1 MSPRDAN
8 AASGGPRQP
17 KRDHD
22 SWRKEGKRSPAGAR
36 SAGTSRAWW
45 SVRQRKSDEQVSF
58 RTKVALSVITLLAL
72 VGALVRVVW
81 RPHHQVPLIALT
93 VTNYRSELLPLNG
106 WTQEDVIRFKDIADD
121 DGDSWFGS
129 SRGEISWPDD
139 PSSPG
144 GAPTELNRADDFKD
158 ALKAYLNEVQPGN
171 NPDTAIVYIS
181 AHGAVD
187 DDHKPCLLLGYSNP
201 HDPGKPGKRDA
212 WLRVEEIFRII
223 EGSSRVGT
231 TLVVFDSNRM
241 ASNAACGLLYQ
252 DFASRLED
260 LVTGLDGAK
269 SIVVINSAS
278 DGEIGWEAPELAGSV
293 FGYYFGEGL
302 AGEADENG
310 DGAVTFQELIAYLQ
324 NSVDSYVQHRRNSR
338 QLPKLCAPSN
348 ARRNWE
354 RQEVVHCNRH
364 VSARQ
369 IALQA
374 DRIEK
379 ARQIWGNPEGWQE
392 LDGLWRQ
399 RDEHKP
405 ENAQWM
411 PDKACRLYQLQPVKW
426 SKFERDLIRAE
437 HALMAGKAYEP
448 LAIELLQKA
457 HVFADSNASPRG
469 EVISDH
475 NLPLA
480 LQRTGEGGNKD
491 LRDAVAE
498 WDKLTTNPSLDLVAL
513 RGFAERQRTALSV
526 LPIEVHFAAM
536 LGGHLEPTREAG
548 PPELLQAA
556 LTARRLA
563 EVASSPWD
571 KRTIPW
577 FQAEVDRGDQLRRG
591 AEDILFVG
599 PGSTSDEADWLK
611 AELTKYG
618 DANQEYGRA
627 KEHADQIANAY
638 YLRDVG
644 AVDIPHLAD
653 WSWQSLELQR
663 IFPESGDDETKIDD
677 LRKAALNADLA
688 RVGMV
693 AELIKDWESLTE
705 LLAGKPTTNEDSR
718 KRIVNAAAKF
728 RDKLGVA
735 RDSVKQLAKSGPG
748 EQYRVGVIQRHL
760 AYPLLTAATREEIRG
775 EVMRQMSK
783 YAVERYS
790 TGGKADLLKFEQPPD
805 NLLDKHPYF
814 LWIPPSSA
822 DEDKAF
828 SQESLRDRFDA
839 QGKFVR
845 EQLRGA
851 PSGLVA
857 FLENYHKELL
867 NVRSFE
873 SRLREELAPGDIHAL
888 RKPLAAGDLVVR
900 KVAAWH
906 DDWPTSTQDKLVDH
920 PNVERLRHFDLHQLM
935 IWQARRTLDDFWGGD
950 DAAKPF
956 FDVAAESYLNRD
968 KLTSED
974 KRLWAYSEWLLD
986 QRREAARQ
994 FRQSPSIT
1002 SSQAV
1007 MNTAAPIEVRLDV
1020 ALPSG
1025 DGLPHGV
1032 AALYLLADAKQSDSL
1047 LLTPAGHSNK
1057 QLPGHRIGVPL
1068 GKLPEGEKL
1077 AGIRT
1082 QLPGHG
1088 ARYDFDAPASA
1099 SGGSNVVESRLWYR
1113 GHTNSHPIRL
1123 SPAGVKIEFVAEK
1136 IEPAEVRVRSSD
1148 RVRTSVMF
1156 VFDCSLSMLD
1166 PMRSESGASVTRMD
1180 AARSTLV
1187 NILHQSTMQEFRG
1200 GVGLRLYGH
1209 RFNFKPRSNDHLL
1222 SPYAKEQE
1230 AALQAKG
1237 QQLAWIHPGADVEL
1251 VYQVAPLTSTSRGEI
1266 ESLLQRL
1273 RPHGTTPL
1281 YHAIRDSLEDPVER
1295 GQARRIIVL
1304 TDGLNQ
1310 QQDLPLGEQTTAKT
1324 LLSDNIAPRPGITV
1338 DVIGFGEDFRT
1349 TAGQAQTKD
1358 IEELGAVCKKFGGTL
1373 YTAQTTKDLLDYLK
1387 ESLDPGKFNV
1397 TPVAAAQQ
1405 NPGAGELN
1413 FNSTWTEDSSLR
1425 MRELS
1430 ARIPYKV
1437 TTSGIQGQPSM
1448 NILLQ
1453 GNERIEL
1460 ILDRTGTNLTL
1471 AYPRFYYDRRTSDV
1485 DALSRDE
1492 PPKGIGKVVALGN
1505 ERYWVCSA
1513 VSPFWKDSNRS
1524 RTFVVQFQNAN
1535 LARFTP
1541 RPAEAWIEISPLDDD
1556 GNPDAEKSYSF
1567 CELKFEPRAPVP
1579 QIYCEA
1585 RAFPEQARSARID
1598 VWFSMDRLPPTD
1610 TQIVPVNQLVGTGL
1624 QVEGSE
1630 VRVRAEISS
1639 EAVGKG
1645 GTIVLHE
1652 IRPATLAGKPKAQ
1665 VKIEFDE
1672 RRGSPSRCVHDYTLG
1687 RHVFEFPEHVV
1698 VKDCQVRLI
1707 GVERFKQLTTKSHFT
1722 LKDDL
1727 GKR

>member
-58 RTKVALSVITLLAL
+58 RTKVALSVMTLLAL

-81 RPHHQVPLIALT
+81 WPHHQVPLIALT

-201 HDPGKPGKRDA
+201 HDPGKPGERDA

-374 DRIEK
+374 DRVEK

-411 PDKACRLYQLQPVKW
+411 PDKACRLYQLQPVNW

-556 LTARRLA
+556 VTARRLA

-688 RVGMV
+688 RVEMV

-705 LLAGKPTTNEDSR
+705 LLAGKPTSNEASLQEVV
-718 KRIVNAAAKF
+718 KAAAAF
-728 RDKLGVA
+728 RKKLVA
-735 RDSVKQLAKSGPG
+735 ARTAVDRLATKGPG
-748 EQYRVGVIQRHL
+748 EQSRVGVIQRHL
-760 AYPLLTAATREEIRG
+760 ASPLLTAKSRELVRG
-775 EVMRQMSK
+775 EAIELMSR
-783 YAVERYS
+783 YADERYS
-790 TGGKADLLKFEQPPD
+790 AAGNASTPEFDKPLD
-805 NLLDKHPYF
+805 NLPDKHPYF
-814 LWIPPSSA
+814 LWSTLTA
-822 DEDKAF
+822 DEVKAF
-828 SQESLRDRFDA
+828 SGKELQDRFDA

-845 EQLRGA
+845 EQLRAARG
-851 PSGLVA
+851 GLKK
-857 FLENYHKELL
+857 FLDDSSTELKNIRPFDGSAAKDL
-867 NVRSFE
+867 TDDEIRAIRN
-873 SRLREELAPGDIHAL
+873 
-888 RKPLAAGDLVVR
+888 PLAAGDLLVR

-935 IWQARRTLDDFWGGD
+935 IWQARRSLDDFWGGD

-956 FDVAAESYLNRD
+956 FDVAAERYLNRD

-994 FRQSPSIT
+994 FRQSPSIK

-1123 SPAGVKIEFVAEK
+1123 SPAGVKIEFVADTP
-1136 IEPAEVRVRSSD
+1136 EPARVSVKSSHT
-1148 RVRTSVMF
+1148 VNTSVMF
-1156 VFDCSLSMLD
+1156 VFDCSGSMSKPVGKD
-1166 PMRSESGASVTRMD
+1166 VGTTRLE
-1180 AARSTLV
+1180 AAKSTLTS
-1187 NILHQSTMQEFRG
+1187 ILNGSELKQLGG
-1200 GVGLRLYGH
+1200 GVGLRVYGH
-1209 RFNFKPRSNDHLL
+1209 RLGFEKRTNAIKESA
-1222 SPYAKEQE
+1222 YATEQKEQGKP
-1230 AALQAKG
+1230 LPPN
-1237 QQLAWIHPGADVEL
+1237 LHPDTDVEL
-1251 VYQVAPLTSTSRGEI
+1251 IYPMASFTAERRAAMISTLKNRLHAHGGTPLFLAI
-1266 ESLLQRL
+1266 KESLN
-1273 RPHGTTPL
+1273 
-1281 YHAIRDSLEDPVER
+1281 DPSFQE
-1295 GQARRIIVL
+1295 QARRIIVL
-1304 TDGLNQ
+1304 TDGFNEQ
-1310 QQDLPLGEQTTAKT
+1310 EYDRQTTAEM
-1324 LLSDNIAPRPGITV
+1324 LLKEFPRPDDHITV
-1338 DVIGFGEDFRT
+1338 DIIGFGDEFFGNEKDRIAKREQLKDFCHHFNGEFYPAES
-1349 TAGQAQTKD
+1349 AGN
-1358 IEELGAVCKKFGGTL
+1358 LR
-1373 YTAQTTKDLLDYLK
+1373 
-1387 ESLDPGKFNV
+1387 ESLRKSLRPGEFNVVPVETTLARDNSYLRPFTEPWNEDRPTRRSRRSSKIDYSVTTVGVPGKP
-1397 TPVAAAQQ
+1397 TM
-1405 NPGAGELN
+1405 
-1413 FNSTWTEDSSLR
+1413 SIS
-1425 MRELS
+1425 
-1430 ARIPYKV
+1430 
-1437 TTSGIQGQPSM
+1437 
-1448 NILLQ
+1448 LQ
-1453 GNERIEL
+1453 GSESIDLVLKRV
-1460 ILDRTGTNLTL
+1460 GSNLTL
-1471 AYPRFYYDRRTSDV
+1471 AYPKFFNSRLV
-1485 DALSRDE
+1485 DEDSTVPDDPPRGQYCQTVAVNDE
-1492 PPKGIGKVVALGN
+1492 
-1505 ERYWVCSA
+1505 RMWVSSA
-1513 VSPFWKDSNRS
+1513 SLPYFSAARPL
-1524 RTFVVQFQNAN
+1524 TFLVQFQNAN
-1535 LARFTP
+1535 LTKFSP
-1541 RPAEAWIEISPLDDD
+1541 RPAEAWIEISPLDKADNVVD
-1556 GNPDAEKSYSF
+1556 ETKVHYF
-1567 CELKFEPRAPVP
+1567 CDLEYMARMPVP
-1579 QIYCEA
+1579 QIVCKA
-1585 RAFPEQARSARID
+1585 REFPKHATSAKIE
-1598 VWFSMDRLPPTD
+1598 VWFAMQPLTESPGALTLKPVHELEGNTPVAVPGLDVKLSAKITRTTSAKTLEIQEDRGAD
-1610 TQIVPVNQLVGTGL
+1610 DD
-1624 QVEGSE
+1624 
-1630 VRVRAEISS
+1630 
-1639 EAVGKG
+1639 
-1645 GTIVLHE
+1645 
-1652 IRPATLAGKPKAQ
+1652 GKPKAN
-1665 VKIEFDE
+1665 VKIGFDE
-1672 RRGSPSRCVHDYTLG
+1672 LESPTRCEHDYTRG
-1687 RHVFEFPEHVV
+1687 NHRFEFPPNVDV
-1698 VKDCQVRLI
+1698 QKYVLRLI
-1707 GVERFKQLTTKSHFT
+1707 RVDEFKKLTKTCK
-1722 LKDDL
+1722 LKDSI
-1727 GKR
+1727 GQR